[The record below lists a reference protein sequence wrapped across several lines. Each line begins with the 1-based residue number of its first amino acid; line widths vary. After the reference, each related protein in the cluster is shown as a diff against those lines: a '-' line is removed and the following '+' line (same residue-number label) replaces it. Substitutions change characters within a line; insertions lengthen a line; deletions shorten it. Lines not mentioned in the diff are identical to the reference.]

1 MNCNICGTEE
11 NINYSPNSRQ
21 VLCITCNIMTPK
33 KVSKETFRKEYFKNE
48 KNIQKNIVNEFYD
61 DYIKSILT
69 LKEYIAETVEK
80 ET

>member
-1 MNCNICGTEE
+1 
-11 NINYSPNSRQ
+11 
-21 VLCITCNIMTPK
+21 MTPK

-69 LKEYIAETVEK
+69 LKEYISETVEK
-80 ET
+80 EP